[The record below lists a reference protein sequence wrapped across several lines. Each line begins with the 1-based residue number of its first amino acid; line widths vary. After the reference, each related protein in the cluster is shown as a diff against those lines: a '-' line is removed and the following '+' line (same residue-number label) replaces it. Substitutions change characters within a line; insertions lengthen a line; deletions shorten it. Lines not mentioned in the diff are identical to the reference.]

1 MSTAPVRNLEQLL
14 ARKGEL
20 ATHGAETPELASRLR
35 ELRSGQSAR
44 LARTYADLHQD
55 PRFAR
60 GVDFFLSDL
69 YGAQDFTSRDRDLM
83 RAWRYLKHSLP
94 ATALEALGRAIEL
107 EVLSA
112 ELDHAMVA
120 ALPPGELD
128 EAKYAQAYRAVGR
141 RDARQRQIDLVIGAG
156 EDLERTVQRAWLG
169 AMLRAARRPAHAAG
183 FGVLQDFL
191 ERGYDSFK
199 TMGSAQRL
207 LEAVR
212 ERETRI
218 MEALLAGSDAPFA
231 LPDTNGRGARE

>member
-1 MSTAPVRNLEQLL
+1 MSTEAVQNLEQLL

-20 ATHGAETPELASRLR
+20 ASHGSETPEFAPRLR
-35 ELRSGQSAR
+35 ELRSWQAAR
-44 LARTYADLHQD
+44 LARTYGDLHQD
-55 PRFAR
+55 PRYAR

-69 YGAQDFTSRDRDLM
+69 YGAQDFTSRDRDVM
-83 RAWRYLKHSLP
+83 RAWRYLKRSLP

-120 ALPPGELD
+120 ALPPGELN
-128 EAKYAQAYRAVGR
+128 EAKYAKAYRAVGR
-141 RDARQRQIDLVIGAG
+141 RDARQRQIELVVGAG

-199 TMGSAQRL
+199 NMGSARKL
-207 LEAVR
+207 LDAVR

-218 MEALLAGSDAPFA
+218 MEALLAGSGNPFA
-231 LPDTNGRGARE
+231 LPDAGGRGARE